1 MGSRKQKKDSGT
13 GEIPAAVLFCLVPD
27 PRMVWH
33 CFCRSGFCYVLGKEK
48 NGSFQGIAGG
58 SSVRDIF
65 GFLRVRHDS
74 GRGNFPCAAAP
85 KPFGCAQAVDT
96 VVLSEQRSCGDRK
109 KGKSHIKDKKLFLG
123 IHPNGNLF
131 VFFTEK
137 PEGIAL
143 FSYGFK
149 KVWQNH

>member
-74 GRGNFPCAAAP
+74 GRGNFPCAAAS

-109 KGKSHIKDKKLFLG
+109 KGKSHIKDKKLFFG
-123 IHPNGNLF
+123 DPSKRQYF
-131 VFFTEK
+131 CVFYRKAGRYCPVFLR
-137 PEGIAL
+137 I
-143 FSYGFK
+143 
-149 KVWQNH
+149 

>member
-48 NGSFQGIAGG
+48 NGSFQGIARG

-123 IHPNGNLF
+123 IYPNGNIF

>member
-33 CFCRSGFCYVLGKEK
+33 CFCRSGFWYVLGKEK

-74 GRGNFPCAAAP
+74 GRGNFPCAAAS

-109 KGKSHIKDKKLFLG
+109 KGKSHIKDKKLFFGDLSKRQY
-123 IHPNGNLF
+123 F
-131 VFFTEK
+131 CVFYRKAGRYSPVFLR
-137 PEGIAL
+137 I
-143 FSYGFK
+143 
-149 KVWQNH
+149 

>member
-33 CFCRSGFCYVLGKEK
+33 CFCRSGFCYVLGKEE

-74 GRGNFPCAAAP
+74 GRGNFPCAAAS

-109 KGKSHIKDKKLFLG
+109 KGKSHIKDKKLFLE
-123 IHPNGNLF
+123 IHPNGNIF

>member
-1 MGSRKQKKDSGT
+1 MCGISLG
-13 GEIPAAVLFCLVPD
+13 CL
-27 PRMVWH
+27 H
-33 CFCRSGFCYVLGKEK
+33 
-48 NGSFQGIAGG
+48 
-58 SSVRDIF
+58 
-65 GFLRVRHDS
+65 VRHDS
-74 GRGNFPCAAAP
+74 GKGNFPCAAAP

-123 IHPNGNLF
+123 IYPNGNIF

>member
-65 GFLRVRHDS
+65 GVLRVRHDS
-74 GRGNFPCAAAP
+74 GSVNLPCAAAS

-109 KGKSHIKDKKLFLG
+109 KGKSHIKDKKLFFG
-123 IHPNGNLF
+123 DPSKRQYF
-131 VFFTEK
+131 CVFYRKAGRYCPVFLR
-137 PEGIAL
+137 I
-143 FSYGFK
+143 
-149 KVWQNH
+149 

>member
-74 GRGNFPCAAAP
+74 GRGNFPCAAAS

-109 KGKSHIKDKKLFLG
+109 KGKSHIKDKKLFFG
-123 IHPNGNLF
+123 DPSKRQYF
-131 VFFTEK
+131 CVFYRKAGRYCPDFLR
-137 PEGIAL
+137 I
-143 FSYGFK
+143 
-149 KVWQNH
+149 